1 MLTSVY
7 SERLYFCAP
16 RVVYQPHMAYFGVL
30 LGIGRFARG
39 ATGAKGEELD
49 TIRILGPGV
58 MLKPLGD
65 ERRMLQYKGNKI
77 PLYET

>member
-49 TIRILGPGV
+49 TI
-58 MLKPLGD
+58 
-65 ERRMLQYKGNKI
+65 
-77 PLYET
+77 